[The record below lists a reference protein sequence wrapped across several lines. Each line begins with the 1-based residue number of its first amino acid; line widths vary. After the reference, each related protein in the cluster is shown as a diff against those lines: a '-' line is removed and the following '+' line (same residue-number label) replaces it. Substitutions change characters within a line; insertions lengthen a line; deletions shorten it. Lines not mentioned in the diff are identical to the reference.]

1 MLNFHQFLFSFSP
14 WMAFHQFVFSIFLNR
29 VKRLW
34 DFTALF
40 NTLIFYPVISDFVI
54 VFTQRNM
61 ADKQASRSGRN
72 PNSGV
77 HVSAQV
83 KVENEERRVVSFLRA
98 PQFFPLSFLTHQGNL
113 KEKLRVSKS
122 GSLKHFFVYSHLTFF
137 QNKRCSDKKVV
148 CV

>member
-14 WMAFHQFVFSIFLNR
+14 WMAFHQFVFSIFLKR

-83 KVENEERRVVSFLRA
+83 KVEKEERRVVSFLRA
-98 PQFFPLSFLTHQGNL
+98 PQFFPTPTQLFHTS
-113 KEKLRVSKS
+113 R
-122 GSLKHFFVYSHLTFF
+122 
-137 QNKRCSDKKVV
+137 
-148 CV
+148 